1 MGVLWQDI
9 RFALQAFRRTP
20 VFPLAAILT
29 LAIGI
34 GATTAIFSTVNA
46 ALLKPLPY
54 PGARDLYAIR
64 TTLTDG
70 RVTSGLLAPVEIAR
84 LNDPSLSIVH
94 AAGAQFNDLTLVPSD
109 GTPLKTSV
117 YAVTEGFLD
126 LFGLPMTLGEATPPK
141 TQNEPPKVIIS
152 YRMWQDLYGGDRNVI
167 GKPIRFAELATTVC
181 GVASRDFNTP
191 SGANFWLQLRLDP
204 TGVAHNF
211 EGYMRIKPGV
221 RIERVKSEMD
231 GVMAGIARDYPN
243 SATARIYIVRTV
255 IEQIVGDLGPILL
268 VVLSATGLLLLLAC
282 VNVTNLLLARGAA
295 RSREI
300 AVRVAIG
307 AGRGRIVRQLLTE
320 SMVLATAGAAV
331 GVFAAYV
338 FVRLLL
344 RMGAARLPRL
354 DAVSFDSSVLL
365 FALTVL
371 FVSGLLVGFAPAL
384 RLAATNVNTLM
395 NEGARASSAG
405 RGTGRWL
412 GVLTITEI
420 ALAVALVGGA
430 GWLVRSF
437 DNLST
442 TNPGFDPRG
451 RLMFTV
457 SLNGPAF
464 RDNTMAFNTL
474 NQLLERI
481 RSLGG
486 VISAGATLNFPLT
499 PGDNSLLVH
508 LPDEPMDLPHSLGS
522 RQRIVSPGFFAAMG
536 VKILKGRDFNLDDR
550 PNMPQVIIV
559 NKTFADRYLKGRDP
573 LTTQIQAGYPVIDV
587 KTLLTIIGV
596 VDDIRQRSLAEPAEP
611 SYYNTWTQ
619 LTARRQNYVVQT
631 AAVDSPALRD
641 ALRNEVRKVDP
652 QIPFDVQRVSDIVGA
667 TINREQLG
675 MTLML
680 VFAGAAVVLAAVGIY
695 GVIAYSTVQRKR
707 EVAIRLALGAT
718 QSNVFGLVLA
728 QGARLAAIGAAIG
741 LIVAY
746 VAGRVVTNWL
756 YQVRAADPFILGA
769 ATLVVVGITVLAT
782 LIPAVRAA
790 CLDPGHVLRPD

>member
-1 MGVLWQDI
+1 M
-9 RFALQAFRRTP
+9 
-20 VFPLAAILT
+20 
-29 LAIGI
+29 
-34 GATTAIFSTVNA
+34 
-46 ALLKPLPY
+46 
-54 PGARDLYAIR
+54 
-64 TTLTDG
+64 
-70 RVTSGLLAPVEIAR
+70 
-84 LNDPSLSIVH
+84 
-94 AAGAQFNDLTLVPSD
+94 LV
-109 GTPLKTSV
+109 
-117 YAVTEGFLD
+117 
-126 LFGLPMTLGEATPPK
+126 
-141 TQNEPPKVIIS
+141 
-152 YRMWQDLYGGDRNVI
+152 
-167 GKPIRFAELATTVC
+167 
-181 GVASRDFNTP
+181 
-191 SGANFWLQLRLDP
+191 
-204 TGVAHNF
+204 
-211 EGYMRIKPGV
+211 
-221 RIERVKSEMD
+221 
-231 GVMAGIARDYPN
+231 
-243 SATARIYIVRTV
+243 
-255 IEQIVGDLGPILL
+255 
-268 VVLSATGLLLLLAC
+268 
-282 VNVTNLLLARGAA
+282 
-295 RSREI
+295 
-300 AVRVAIG
+300 
-307 AGRGRIVRQLLTE
+307 
-320 SMVLATAGAAV
+320 
-331 GVFAAYV
+331 
-338 FVRLLL
+338 
-344 RMGAARLPRL
+344 
-354 DAVSFDSSVLL
+354 
-365 FALTVL
+365 
-371 FVSGLLVGFAPAL
+371 VSGLLVGFAPAL
-384 RLAATNVNTLM
+384 RLAATDVNTLM

-412 GVLTITEI
+412 GVLTVAEIT
-420 ALAVALVGGA
+420 LAVALIGGA

-457 SLNGPAF
+457 SLNGPSF

-536 VKILKGRDFNLDDR
+536 VKMLKGRDFNLDDR
-550 PNMPQVIIV
+550 PNTPQVIIV

-619 LTARRQNYVVQT
+619 LTPRRQNYVVQT
-631 AAVDSPALRD
+631 AALDSPALRD

-728 QGARLAAIGAAIG
+728 QGATLAAIGAAIG

-769 ATLVVVGITVLAT
+769 ATLAVVGITVLAT

-790 CLDPGHVLRPD
+790 RLDPGHVLRPD